1 MGIPALIAAGL
12 LEAVTAAEDIGSPQI
27 GWTATIIATVVSGVV
42 AYATIAWLLKFV
54 SSNKFTDF
62 LLYRVALGVVI
73 IVLVATGT
81 IAA

>member
-1 MGIPALIAAGL
+1 ML
-12 LEAVTAAEDIGSPQI
+12 Q
-27 GWTATIIATVVSGVV
+27 
-42 AYATIAWLLKFV
+42 AYLPEHL

-62 LLYRVALGVVI
+62 LLYRVALGVII